1 MSLKEIAKQT
11 GVSVSTVSRALSG
24 HPRIS
29 EKVRVRIVEAA
40 RNIGYIEDRI
50 KKAVHSGFSSLGFIA
65 PTQLL
70 SPSETNFVSWTI
82 YEGLRRDCDQRG
94 ITMMPITCFGEK
106 LSAREIAPMIR
117 DSTAQAMVLFFD
129 DNPSIIDIL
138 AQKQRPAIVVAGQD
152 PTMRL
157 PSVGIANRYA
167 ARLGAQHL
175 LELGHRRI
183 AVVTWGG
190 RFTIRQ
196 REDGVREMLKENGIN
211 VDAQTVLRLDGFDP
225 ECARQSIHAALDD
238 GGLDGITA
246 LFCLSDNIALGAM
259 QAAAERGLNVPGDLS
274 IIGFDD
280 ISAGEMAMPALT
292 TIHAPFDEIGPAAIE
307 ELELQARSAKVPRIA
322 RRTELGCT
330 LKVRGSC
337 GPGPFD

>member
-1 MSLKEIAKQT
+1 MSLKEIAKRT

-29 EKVRVRIVEAA
+29 EKMRGLVVEAA
-40 RNIGYIEDRI
+40 RDIGYIEGRI
-50 KKAVHSGFSSLGFIA
+50 KKAVHSGFSLLGFIA

-70 SPSETNFVSWTI
+70 HPSETNFVSWTI
-82 YEGLRRDCDQRG
+82 YEGLRRDCEQRG

-106 LSAREIAPMIR
+106 LSVRDIAPKIR
-117 DSTAQAMVLFFD
+117 DSKAQAMVLFFD
-129 DNPSIIDIL
+129 DNPSIVDIL
-138 AQKQRPAIVVAGQD
+138 ARGPRPAIVVAGQD

-157 PSVGIANRYA
+157 ASVGIANRYA
-167 ARLGAQHL
+167 ARLGAEHL
-175 LELGHRRI
+175 LQLGHRQI
-183 AVVTWGG
+183 AVVTWGT

-211 VDAQTVLRLDGFDP
+211 AEAQTILRLESFDP
-225 ECARQSIHAALDD
+225 ECARESIHTAMED
-238 GGLDGITA
+238 GRLDGITA

-259 QAAAERGLNVPGDLS
+259 QAAAERGIRIPDDLS

-280 ISAGEMAMPALT
+280 ISAGEMSMPALT
-292 TIHAPFDEIGPAAIE
+292 TIHAPFYEIGTAAIE
-307 ELELQARSAKVPRIA
+307 ELELQVRSGGMPRIA

-330 LKVRGSC
+330 LKRRNSC
-337 GPGPFD
+337 GPAPSL